1 MELLT
6 NPIIWLLA
14 SIVAVAVIE
23 VKKSKKCSTKSQGA
37 NKTSCTSK
45 PTRARTS
52 KGKFVADNPTTPKN
66 EAWEGGKAPKKKTT
80 RKTATKK
87 TAKKKV
93 AKKRVTKKTTTKKS
107 SADKN

>member
-14 SIVAVAVIE
+14 SIVAVAIIE

-45 PTRARTS
+45 PKRARTS
-52 KGKFVADNPTTPKN
+52 KGKFVADDPSTPKN
-66 EAWEGGKAPKKKTT
+66 EAWEGGKAPKKKSSS
-80 RKTATKK
+80 TARK
-87 TAKKKV
+87 TAKKTTKRTP
-93 AKKRVTKKTTTKKS
+93 KKRAS
-107 SADKN
+107 KN